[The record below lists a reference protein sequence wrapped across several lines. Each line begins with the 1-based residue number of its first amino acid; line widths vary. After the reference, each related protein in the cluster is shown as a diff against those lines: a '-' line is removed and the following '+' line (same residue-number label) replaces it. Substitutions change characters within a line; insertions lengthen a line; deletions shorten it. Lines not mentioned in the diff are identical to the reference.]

1 MTRFDVLRKTELKIE
16 NVFLN
21 NANLTTIA
29 ASAAHI
35 LGFEPDEVLVV
46 DYRDGILVLDIL
58 NNCVDAYRIVGKKEP
73 LLRELGA
80 LPGVSVS
87 ERTTV
92 VADGMLGW
100 IALDR
105 GPAIEAL
112 QHGEKMISEIA
123 GTIAKRVIVF
133 SSGTEVKKREIEDTN
148 MPAIQERFE
157 QEGFKVTQ
165 GEVLEDTS
173 AVIAAKVR
181 EAAEMGGYG
190 VIITTGG
197 VGAEDKDR
205 TVEAIQ
211 ALDPEAATPY
221 ICHFAIGTG
230 RHVKDG
236 VRIAVGDYNGT
247 RIISLPGPHDEVQAS
262 LEPMISGLMS
272 GAEKKELAELIAANL
287 RVLLRTKTQHR
298 DHD

>member
-1 MTRFDVLRKTELKIE
+1 
-16 NVFLN
+16 
-21 NANLTTIA
+21 
-29 ASAAHI
+29 
-35 LGFEPDEVLVV
+35 
-46 DYRDGILVLDIL
+46 
-58 NNCVDAYRIVGKKEP
+58 
-73 LLRELGA
+73 
-80 LPGVSVS
+80 
-87 ERTTV
+87 
-92 VADGMLGW
+92 
-100 IALDR
+100 
-105 GPAIEAL
+105 AL

-133 SSGTEVKKREIEDTN
+133 SSGAEVKKREIEDTN
-148 MPAIQERFE
+148 MPAIQERLE
-157 QEGFKVTQ
+157 REGFKVTQ